1 MRNVAA
7 NAPPLHQSL
16 ELSAIQNATAE
27 GSLHKPL
34 ELVDVPPEQL
44 GGLVVEG
51 IVGVGFVEEV
61 DEAVDDGVDVEDGLP
76 VLPEDVKA
84 DLALEVDV
92 GMVDTRFAVDLGRG
106 VGVMVGDLER
116 EEVGGA
122 LPESGVWGDGD
133 FEGGEVVRV
142 REVDLGNLSSVE
154 LGDIYICELGVGVSE
169 LRPGIHHCISG
180 AEHGPEQKHV
190 ASRG

>member
-51 IVGVGFVEEV
+51 IVGVGLVEEV
-61 DEAVDDGVDVEDGLP
+61 DEAVDDGIDVEDGLP
-76 VLPEDVKA
+76 VLPEDVEA

-92 GMVDTRFAVDLGRG
+92 GMVDARFAVDLGRR
-106 VGVMVGDLER
+106 VGVVVGDLER

-122 LPESGVWGDGD
+122 LPESSVWGDGD

-142 REVDLGNLSSVE
+142 GEVDLGNLSSVE
-154 LGDIYICELGVGVSE
+154 LGDIFF
-169 LRPGIHHCISG
+169 
-180 AEHGPEQKHV
+180 
-190 ASRG
+190 